1 MSKQNQWCMWR
12 AQQLRKDGQDSLAAM
27 WEERSVTEPAPDP
40 AFVWPTGYDRDTAV
54 AVAQEVLP
62 GMPDDASDFW
72 VLGALNTR
80 LDSKGGGIGGAGH
93 GNPNHASD
101 GKFAS
106 GGGTHH
112 GGGAGRGAGG
122 AGGGGGA
129 GGKKERAPAAWQVK
143 QAKAEGHAGP
153 GTSSKA
159 HAASAHAE
167 QHGGHEAHAA
177 AHSAHSAAASE
188 ARASGDHG
196 KAGVHDAMSG
206 YHKTQMQPAAHPAAS
221 NEAPHGYSAGPGR
234 VVAHSTA
241 APSRGEANAQSQAA
255 MEMSQKMH
263 NTAAGPHGVRG
274 TAAEHENAAYTHKA
288 VAESYD
294 RLGDKA
300 SATMHR
306 EIMSDHFGSGEYIG
320 LHGAAAAAS
329 AHADKSKD
337 IEAHYAATDAHQKA
351 ARKAKDTNEP
361 RFRDRIAHHE
371 AEAKRHADTAWEL
384 KPARDKVPSMYR

>member
-27 WEERSVTEPAPDP
+27 WEERSVTEPTPDP

-72 VLGALNTR
+72 VLGALNAR
-80 LDSKGGGIGGAGH
+80 LDSKGGGIGGGGH

-106 GGGTHH
+106 GGGSHH
-112 GGGAGRGAGG
+112 GGGAAGRGAG
-122 AGGGGGA
+122 GGGGGA

-206 YHKTQMQPAAHPAAS
+206 YHKTQMQPTTHPAAS
-221 NEAPHGYSAGPGR
+221 NEAPHGYSTGPGR
-234 VVAHSTA
+234 IVAHATA
-241 APSRGEANAQSQAA
+241 APSAMDVMTTSGTAVGKSRAIDASGEVRN
-255 MEMSQKMH
+255 
-263 NTAAGPHGVRG
+263 GIRG
-274 TAAEHENAAYTHKA
+274 TAEQHREAAFAHKEA
-288 VAESYD
+288 AESYE
-294 RLGDKA
+294 RLGNTGAVRQHRDMMSSHFDHEKYIGMHDEASSA
-300 SATMHR
+300 SAK
-306 EIMSDHFGSGEYIG
+306 
-320 LHGAAAAAS
+320 AAS
-329 AHADKSKD
+329 DGSYESHRAAQKSHYKIVDTARGLPADV
-337 IEAHYAATDAHQKA
+337 IEKHRSA
-351 ARKAKDTNEP
+351 ARDHNASAELIRGP
-361 RFRDRIAHHE
+361 RE
-371 AEAKRHADTAWEL
+371 ASQWR
-384 KPARDKVPSMYR
+384 